1 MQIFW
6 NLLKTGVLAF
16 FIAGSIVFP
25 LVVPYYMSR
34 VVLSLGLMGVMY
46 GLESVFRLGIITTTG
61 LISDSS
67 SEHSVRIYGFLIWAA
82 LFGYVTW
89 RKWQNN
95 DNDSDSDS

>member
-1 MQIFW
+1 MKIFW
-6 NLLKTGVLAF
+6 SFLKTGMLAF
-16 FIAGSIVFP
+16 FIAGAIVFP

-46 GLESVFRLGIITTTG
+46 GIESVFRLGVITTTG

-82 LFGYVTW
+82 LFGYVSW
-89 RKWQNN
+89 RKWQK
-95 DNDSDSDS
+95 NDSNE